1 MVGSL
6 PVVVK
11 LSGSGINTRIEVGM
25 SARGRQATQSRAW
38 TLTRWPSTAWS
49 RRARRSR
56 MRQAGSRRRR
66 SGPPWIAAGN
76 SPEVKCCIRKI
87 WSGFWNLT
95 LSYLR
100 EWEFRCEKYTALELS
115 VLHLSPPLHHS
126 HKYFPTSPHFS
137 SNPFHLMPTKIVQ
150 RSETFL
156 SSSRPASVAIKPAD
170 IFSGSQFFLLPP
182 KNPLPPLNQSDT

>member
-11 LSGSGINTRIEVGM
+11 LSGSGINTRFKGGRRWRIEVGM
-25 SARGRQATQSRAW
+25 SVRGRQATQSRAR
-38 TLTRWPSTAWS
+38 TLTRWPSTLWS

-56 MRQAGSRRRR
+56 RRQAGSRRRR
-66 SGPPWIAAGN
+66 PGPPWIAAGN

-100 EWEFRCEKYTALELS
+100 EWEFRWAISLWKVHSLGIVQTCQSSTS
-115 VLHLSPPLHHS
+115 LHHS
-126 HKYFPTSPHFS
+126 HKYFPHFS
-137 SNPFHLMPTKIVQ
+137 SNPHP
-150 RSETFL
+150 
-156 SSSRPASVAIKPAD
+156 D
-170 IFSGSQFFLLPP
+170 
-182 KNPLPPLNQSDT
+182 